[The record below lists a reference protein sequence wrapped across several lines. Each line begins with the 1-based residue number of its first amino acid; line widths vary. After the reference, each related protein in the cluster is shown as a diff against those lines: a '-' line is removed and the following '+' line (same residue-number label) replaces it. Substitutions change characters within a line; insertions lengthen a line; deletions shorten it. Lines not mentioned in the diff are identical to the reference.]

1 MEETSGKVIVNP
13 TFRLDVDGKL
23 FKNKNSNMDMQ
34 ETIYFN
40 NLMTRLSI
48 NKGDIVHF
56 PEMGLKQHLSKFN
69 FVYDTELVSAISD
82 FESDIET
89 QMGRSCTINY
99 QLDRDNQHV
108 DFDIDGKIYNDKT
121 SIFLVS
127 NSNRMGGINLYK
139 DAIFNDSKSK

>member
-1 MEETSGKVIVNP
+1 MEEIDGKVIVNP

-69 FVYDTELVSAISD
+69 FVDDTELVSAIAD

-108 DFDIDGKIYNDKT
+108 DFDIDIEGFEYNFKFSYSGVNGSIRIIEPIYDENT
-121 SIFLVS
+121 ISS
-127 NSNRMGGINLYK
+127 
-139 DAIFNDSKSK
+139 